1 MSACVQR
8 MSLSL
13 RYTGGNCAE
22 SLSITSTR
30 DSAYFAPHL
39 KIKLGGIKPSGS
51 PALLG
56 ASTAVLPVI
65 ITPPIACQ
73 HPVHPATSAAKTMEV
88 PPPPNCSLAQ
98 ELQSLDDVPQA
109 RTSRSSITLPPR
121 NSAGSSST
129 TAAAGCCYE
138 QRLSSGN
145 SSSSGPPGAAGGA
158 LMRRRAL
165 TCIAFG
171 GIVVGINADLT
182 AGMTGNT
189 FRPQQDR
196 HSDGS
201 IPALKTCALLP
212 FLMRGPRVNGS
223 PPVRRFSAYSCRDS
237 ATLPDAMY

>member
-109 RTSRSSITLPPR
+109 RTSRSTITLPPR
-121 NSAGSSST
+121 NSAGTSTT
-129 TAAAGCCYE
+129 TAAGCRYE
-138 QRLSSGN
+138 QRASSGSGSN
-145 SSSSGPPGAAGGA
+145 SGQQVAAGGA
-158 LMRRRAL
+158 LMMRRAS
-165 TCIAFG
+165 TCIDFG
-171 GIVVGINADLT
+171 GVVVEINGDLT
-182 AGMTGNT
+182 DTAGITGST
-189 FRPQQDR
+189 FRPRQQDR

-212 FLMRGPRVNGS
+212 FLMRGPRVKGS
-223 PPVRRFSAYSCRDS
+223 PPPDPLKCLQ
-237 ATLPDAMY
+237 LPRLGHIA